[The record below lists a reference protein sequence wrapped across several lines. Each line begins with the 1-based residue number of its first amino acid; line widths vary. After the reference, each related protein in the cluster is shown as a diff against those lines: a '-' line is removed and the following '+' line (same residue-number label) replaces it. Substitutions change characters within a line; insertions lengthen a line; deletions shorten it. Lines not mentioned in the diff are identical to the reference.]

1 MVRPEHFGDHYE
13 WAKLSILRGLIK
25 EEWAYHPMY
34 FTHKP
39 NKSFPRE
46 YASFLGVRLVGGDI
60 WKRRKLVDILQDC
73 PGHVFLDPD
82 KGLWWKSLDEDR
94 QKHLRISIDDE
105 LVPIASSAGRRNKL
119 TLVYDQCANYN
130 RKEHGAPRAQVQKKL
145 DRLFEK
151 EIHGAAYVSSL
162 LAFVWVS
169 ANPDVVTKATNSL
182 MKMSGFPPC
191 RFVSD
196 RCGHL

>member
-39 NKSFPRE
+39 SKSFPCE

-73 PGHVFLDPD
+73 PGQVFLDPD

-119 TLVYDQCANYN
+119 SPWSMINAPTTIV
-130 RKEHGAPRAQVQKKL
+130 KSTAPREHKSRRSWIVYSKKKFMVQ
-145 DRLFEK
+145 R
-151 EIHGAAYVSSL
+151 
-162 LAFVWVS
+162 
-169 ANPDVVTKATNSL
+169 
-182 MKMSGFPPC
+182 MSPPC
-191 RFVSD
+191 SLSFGSRRTLTS
-196 RCGHL
+196 